1 MSHVSL
7 YLVYHGY
14 LQSLVDE
21 NNFIMHLKA
30 CFLLLPRRVPI
41 PSIMR
46 FNDVSKFRV
55 ELTLEDLFLS
65 EQFIDSAGDVVQ
77 ASIVPFKPFRR

>member
-1 MSHVSL
+1 MIHISYH
-7 YLVYHGY
+7 LVYHGY
-14 LQSLVDE
+14 LQSLVNE
-21 NNFIMHLKA
+21 NNYITHLKA
-30 CFLLLPRRVPI
+30 CFLLLLRRVPI

-55 ELTLEDLFLS
+55 ELTLEDLCLS

-77 ASIVPFKPFRR
+77 ASTVPFKPFRR

>member
-1 MSHVSL
+1 MFRISYH
-7 YLVYHGY
+7 LVYHGY
-14 LQSLVDE
+14 LQSFM
-21 NNFIMHLKA
+21 NNNNSMTHLKA

-55 ELTLEDLFLS
+55 ELTLEDLCLS